1 VRSRGERTRGRTS
14 RILDNPL
21 GREQLLA
28 EARNADARHAAAV
41 AELAAA
47 GGRLDRVTLSPDALG
62 TLCGLLTDA
71 MAQRERPT
79 DDGEAVDPVGGLTLR
94 LRPTQER
101 TAVIHTAG
109 GRLELMNTAVEFS
122 TSNT

>member
-1 VRSRGERTRGRTS
+1 MLVTVRGRGDRTRGRPS

-47 GGRLDRVTLSPDALG
+47 
-62 TLCGLLTDA
+62 
-71 MAQRERPT
+71 RP
-79 DDGEAVDPVGGLTLR
+79 GSSIG
-94 LRPTQER
+94 
-101 TAVIHTAG
+101 
-109 GRLELMNTAVEFS
+109 
-122 TSNT
+122 